1 MIRRSRCLL
10 SLFTLLSLSVHSA
23 MAAPGSTEPLSP
35 AEDGT
40 LKALSAIAG
49 AGMMNS
55 NAYGYLQ
62 ELSDDI
68 GGRVTG
74 TPRAAKAVEWGLARM
89 RSIGLEN
96 VHAESWEIFRGWSR
110 GSAEAEILSP
120 LHHRLLVDSM
130 GWVGSTAGPVEADV
144 VAVNINQIDDEVEQN
159 SSHWAGKILLVVKRG
174 FPKQGGM
181 LAFARFGPFLKS
193 AYAAHALAV
202 IGGQAGAPSMGMNL
216 THTGS
221 LGFNTYYDIP
231 VVSMSAEDQ
240 DQLERFLDRGKPIR
254 IRINVQNQVT
264 TGPVESANVVGE
276 IRGTQFPEQIIVA
289 GGHLDS
295 WDLASGTT
303 DDGCGVTVA
312 LGAAEAIL
320 KSGFKPLRTIRF
332 VLFTG
337 EEQGLLGSFAYAK
350 THQNE
355 MANHIAAVILDN
367 GQGPVNALELG
378 GRNDLIPA
386 FQQFAM
392 YMQAFGDID
401 VNDDPVF
408 GTDAGPFI
416 LAGLPGINLGQDSPD
431 YKFTHHS
438 AADTF
443 DKVKPDILIRNSTIM
458 AVTAFWIAD
467 RPDRLDTP
475 WPAER
480 TARMLTEKRQDA
492 FLKAFGLWPFGNLGA
507 EPKD

>member
-1 MIRRSRCLL
+1 MICRSLCSL
-10 SLFTLLSLSVHSA
+10 SLLTLLSLSARSA
-23 MAAPGSTEPLSP
+23 LAAPGSTEPPSP

-49 AGMMNS
+49 EGMMDS
-55 NAYGYLQ
+55 HAYGYLQ

-74 TPRAAKAVEWGLARM
+74 TPQAAKAVEWGLARM
-89 RSIGLEN
+89 RSMGLEN
-96 VHAESWEIFRGWSR
+96 VHAETWQISRGWTR
-110 GSAEAEILSP
+110 GSAEAELLSP
-120 LHHRLLVDSM
+120 VHHRLLIDSM
-130 GWVGSTAGPVEADV
+130 GWTGSTTGSVEAGV
-144 VAVNINQIDDEVEQN
+144 VAVNINQIDDEIQQN
-159 SSHWAGKILLVVKRG
+159 SSHWAGKILLIVKRG

-181 LAFARFGPFLKS
+181 LAFARFGPFLKT

-202 IGGQAGAPSMGMNL
+202 IGGQAGSKSVGMNM
-216 THTGS
+216 THTGAM
-221 LGFNTYYDIP
+221 GFDTFYDIP
-231 VVSMSAEDQ
+231 VVSMGAEDQ
-240 DQLERFLDRGKPIR
+240 DQLERFLDRGKAIR
-254 IRINVQNQVT
+254 IRISVQNRVT
-264 TGPVESANVVGE
+264 SGPVESANVVGE

-295 WDLASGTT
+295 WDLAAGTT
-303 DDGCGVTVA
+303 DNGCGVTVA

-337 EEQGLLGSFAYAK
+337 EEEGLLGSFAYVK

-355 MANHIAAVILDN
+355 MANHIAAIILDN

-378 GRNDLIPA
+378 GRTDLVPA
-386 FQQFAM
+386 LQQFAM
-392 YMQAFGDID
+392 YIQAFGDID

-408 GTDAGPFI
+408 GTDTGPFI

-438 AADTF
+438 AVDTF
-443 DKVKPDILIRNSTIM
+443 DKVKPDILIRNATIM
-458 AVTAFWIAD
+458 AVTAFWIAG
-467 RPDRLDTP
+467 RPERLDTP
-475 WPAER
+475 WPAEK
-480 TARMLTEKRQDA
+480 TARMLTEKKQDA
-492 FLKAFGLWPFGNLGA
+492 FLKAFGLWPFGDLGA

>member
-74 TPRAAKAVEWGLARM
+74 TPQAAKAVEWGLARM
-89 RSIGLEN
+89 RAIGLEN
-96 VHAESWEIFRGWSR
+96 VHAESWEISRGWTR
-110 GSAEAEILSP
+110 GSAEAELLSP
-120 LHHRLLVDSM
+120 VHHRLLIDSM
-130 GWVGSTAGPVEADV
+130 GWVGSTAGSVEGDV
-144 VAVNINQIDDEVEQN
+144 VAVNINQIDEEIQQN
-159 SSHWAGKILLVVKRG
+159 SSHWAGKVLLIVKRG

-193 AYAAHALAV
+193 AYAAHAIAV
-202 IGGQAGAPSMGMNL
+202 IGGQAGAKSTGMNL
-216 THTGS
+216 THTGA

-231 VVSMSAEDQ
+231 VVSMGAEDQ

-264 TGPVESANVVGE
+264 SGPVESANVVGE

-320 KSGFKPLRTIRF
+320 KSSFKPLRTIRF

-337 EEQGLLGSFAYAK
+337 EEEGLLGSIAYVK

-378 GRNDLIPA
+378 GRTDLVSA
-386 FQQFAM
+386 FQKFAI
-392 YMQAFGDID
+392 YIQAFGDID
-401 VNDDPVF
+401 VDDDPVF

-438 AADTF
+438 AVDTF
-443 DKVKPDILIRNSTIM
+443 DKVKPDILIRNATIM
-458 AVTAFWIAD
+458 AVTAFWIAG
-467 RPDRLDTP
+467 RPERLDTP
-475 WPAER
+475 WPAEK
-480 TARMLTEKRQDA
+480 TARMLTEKKQDT